1 MNFKKN
7 KTQLQNNQNLLINQT
22 SQNNQKANPI
32 SMAKLIQENENLSL
46 ALKQE
51 LMKNEEQENYIHTL
65 KETIESN
72 LYNSGFAD
80 ILASSKE
87 YQQFQQYNKGQGKTM
102 ADFVVD
108 FIKFKE
114 ETNSKNKNK
123 TFNKNDN
130 KVLNKDKD
138 KDDIIKKMQK
148 DISALEE
155 ENKNLKN
162 KINEMQNGNNISPPS
177 SNIYESIPENNNQN
191 VVNYEQEYKDLLIE
205 YDRLKSEKAN
215 NINGLDS
222 IDEINR
228 LKTIINERER
238 EIQDLYDNLNILSS
252 NEGINDIENKKNK
265 QEIQDYKIYIDKI
278 QFEKKTLSNEF
289 CNLQQKYDQLI
300 TEFDK
305 NQNDYKLLSINFDK
319 LKKEYN
325 ILLNEKNMQEKE
337 LQNHLEIKYAKD
349 LELNDIENKYNND
362 MNHIKNENLK
372 LNDQL
377 EMAKMKINELND
389 NILNLKEINELTNKQ
404 LREKI
409 ENEQLIL
416 KENLKYKN
424 AIEELNFKN
433 ELNNKNFQKELNS
446 YKQLTKTYNTIKS
459 ENIDLQKQINVTTE
473 EKTQLIDT
481 NNKILE
487 ERKNFNEKYQII
499 INKLQNIK
507 NIDINARTFDEFL
520 QKISDEI
527 ILLTN
532 EKEKLKEDIKVLN
545 IKCLNM
551 AQENDNII
559 KENSELKN
567 IINNIKN
574 EYDIQ
579 TKEKDDL
586 TNLLDKCKMMNYQL
600 QKTLDDYSTELNNKI
615 NDLNNIS
622 YDKNELE
629 NNNIKL
635 NNDKQMLLTMLLRIT
650 KFFSLSNIYELI
662 KDLFNKGKITNN
674 TNDFNEKLVEE
685 LQRCQEYIN
694 ILKENDLDTHL
705 LNLKLNQEIQEL
717 NPPKEKNKN
726 KDDMYIRNEQ
736 KSETINALN
745 NNNYFLDY
753 KNKSNNSKIFVE
765 SN

>member
-22 SQNNQKANPI
+22 SQNSQKANPI

-377 EMAKMKINELND
+377 EMAKLKINELND